1 MIGLVRLVGLVR
13 LRRAKWRRIVTGM
26 TELSRRDLLSRC
38 AATGVLLA
46 APIFGRSFV
55 DVLVAAEQAARQ
67 PTPPNELG
75 PFYRRGAPLEAVMR
89 KPDDPGLPLV
99 ISGVVYD
106 ARGQRRPD
114 ATVELWHADHHG
126 HYDLEGYHFRSKLPL
141 DDKAAYHVET
151 VMPGHYPDR
160 VAQHVH
166 YLVKADGCKPL
177 VTQLY
182 FATDPVFEGDPDHHY
197 TADPLVHSRELVRP
211 VLLTGDP
218 GVPLA
223 TVTFELVLERA

>member
-1 MIGLVRLVGLVR
+1 
-13 LRRAKWRRIVTGM
+13 M
-26 TELSRRDLLSRC
+26 TELSRRDLLYRC
-38 AATGVLLA
+38 AATGVLVG

-75 PFYRRGAPLEAVMR
+75 PFYRRGAPLEAVLR

-99 ISGVVYD
+99 IAGAVYD

-114 ATVELWHADHHG
+114 ATIELWHAD
-126 HYDLEGYHFRSKLPL
+126 HFRSKLPL

-166 YLVKADGCKPL
+166 YLVKADGCTPL

-218 GVPLA
+218 GAPMA
-223 TVTFELVLERA
+223 KVTFELVLERA